1 MTNEATMTAESNT
14 GKQSASG
21 KKHPKDQPSNVYQL
35 ISAVAGELAQEGIGK
50 KQRNT
55 QGAGYNFR
63 GIDDV
68 YNAIG
73 PLLAKH
79 GLSILPRTLAREC
92 VERVSGQ
99 GKALFYVTVEMEFD
113 FVSAHDQ
120 SKHTV
125 KMFGEAM
132 DSGDKAT
139 NKAMSAAYKY
149 AMFQAFCIPTE
160 GDNDAD
166 NSTHTV
172 QARNTAT
179 GDVKDVP
186 KMNEQQVADITALAT
201 EYGKPLANILKFY
214 NVTDLGQIPASEFA
228 KIERSLKKQP
238 APAQADTPAAAE

>member
-1 MTNEATMTAESNT
+1 MTNEATMAAESNT

-21 KKHPKDQPSNVYQL
+21 KKYPKDQPSNVYQL

-166 NSTHTV
+166 SSTHTV
-172 QARNTAT
+172 AARTANPEPVET
-179 GDVKDVP
+179 LSA
-186 KMNEQQVADITALAT
+186 EQIANIKALAT
-201 EYGKPLANILKFY
+201 EVGADVAAITKFY
-214 NVTDLGQIPASEFA
+214 NVPSLEQVAAAAYQSIV
-228 KIERSLKKQP
+228 RSLEKKRKP
-238 APAQADTPAAAE
+238 AEATSE